1 MTGLN
6 DSHMSLSLKPVAY
19 VPGSL
24 RFSKTL
30 MEIIRTPQEM
40 QNWATRQRCNSGTSG
55 QTVGFVPTMGALHE
69 GHLTLAR
76 RARQECDVFAAS
88 IFVNPTQFGPGE
100 DFGTYARP
108 FERDCELLRSC
119 GCDVLFAPDA
129 DAMYPVQLNHQP
141 SSTRSEAVQT
151 MATPQTWVEVSS
163 LGEIWEGAVRPG
175 HLRGVAT
182 VVSKLFNLVRPT
194 RAYFGEKDYQ
204 QLKVVQHLVRDLCFD
219 IEIVPCPTIR
229 EADGLAMS
237 SRNTYLS
244 EEERASATILH
255 RALRAGVEH
264 AQNGE
269 HDVAQ
274 LGRVMQNVCAQEQ
287 ELHVQYIAIVD
298 GETLAPLETLGN
310 VPARILI
317 AARLGSTRL
326 IDNMAIE

>member
-1 MTGLN
+1 
-6 DSHMSLSLKPVAY
+6 
-19 VPGSL
+19 
-24 RFSKTL
+24 

-40 QNWATRQRCNSGTSG
+40 QRWAARQRCDNRTSG

-88 IFVNPTQFGPGE
+88 IFVNPTQFGPSE

-108 FERDCELLRSC
+108 FERDCELLHDC
-119 GCDVLFAPDA
+119 GCDMVFAPDA
-129 DAMYPVQLNHQP
+129 DAMYAAPSNNQQ
-141 SSTRSEAVQT
+141 SSTRSEDSRVSVSA

-182 VVSKLFNLVRPT
+182 IVTKLFNLVRPT
-194 RAYFGEKDYQ
+194 HAYFGEKDYQ

-219 IEIVPCPTIR
+219 IEIVPCATIR

-237 SRNTYLS
+237 SRNARLN
-244 EEERASATILH
+244 EEERASAPVIY
-255 RALRAGVEH
+255 RALRAGVQQ

-269 HDVAQ
+269 RDVAQ
-274 LGRVMQNVCAQEQ
+274 LGRVMQNVCAQEPGLQ
-287 ELHVQYIAIVD
+287 IQYIAIVD
-298 GETLAPLETLGN
+298 SETLAPLQTLES

-326 IDNMAIE
+326 IDNMAIDSSSDQPRA